1 MGNIIEDRALRNK
14 FSVFE
19 DRKEAG
25 LLLSDKLK
33 EYKNTDTIILAIPS
47 GGVPVAAEVVDKL
60 KLPFDLIVVRKI
72 QIPYNLEA
80 GFGAMDPD
88 GEVVL
93 NRELLDRLI
102 LTDEEIDRQIKKTR
116 EIISKRE
123 MLFRKGMPLPYL
135 KDKIVIIIDDGLAS
149 GYTMLCAIRFVRKR
163 SPKKIIVAVPTG
175 LDRTVNL
182 VNSEADDVVCLNIRT
197 SVPFAVADAYRNW
210 YDLSDQ
216 EVIDILER
224 YTSTR

>member
-14 FSVFE
+14 FGVFE
-19 DRKEAG
+19 NRKEAG

-47 GGVPVAAEVVDKL
+47 GGVPVAAEVADKL
-60 KLPFDLIVVRKI
+60 RLPLDLIVVRKI
-72 QIPYNLEA
+72 QIPYNPEA

-88 GEVVL
+88 VEIIL
-93 NRELLDRLI
+93 NRELLDRLR
-102 LTDEEIDRQIKKTR
+102 LTEEEIGRQIEKTR

-123 MLFRKGMPLPYL
+123 MLFRKGMPRPYL
-135 KDKIVIIIDDGLAS
+135 KNKIVIIIDDGLAS
-149 GYTMLCAIRFVRKR
+149 GYTMLAAIRFVRKR
-163 SPKKIIVAVPTG
+163 NPGKIIVAVPTC

-182 VNSEADDVVCLNIRT
+182 VNSGADDVVCLNIRT

-210 YDLSDQ
+210 HDLSDQ

-224 YTSTR
+224 NTSTR